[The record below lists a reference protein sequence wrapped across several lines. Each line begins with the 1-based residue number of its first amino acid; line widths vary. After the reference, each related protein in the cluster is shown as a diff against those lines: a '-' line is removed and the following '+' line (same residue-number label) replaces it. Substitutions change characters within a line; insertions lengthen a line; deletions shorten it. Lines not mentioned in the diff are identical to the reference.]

1 MPTCTAFTKNA
12 SPCTHNGHT
21 NGLCGYHAPMV
32 ATPQL
37 QVKFTRDQA
46 RLRARWQAATAAGGA
61 PVPAPVPPPVAAP
74 PPVPAAAA
82 PPPICGHLKR
92 NGRPCEALAQHP
104 DGKCG
109 MHHAMLI
116 RHGEERRRLDHLREV
131 RHMYMDHRPAAELD
145 AYAREAEVGLNPQ
158 SRVALWRHVDHYVLS
173 PHYTTLRTLILNGAD
188 VAGVM
193 GLIDALAQGGL
204 IQRRREMLGVFAEAL
219 FHQFDRLPNRAP
231 IPANRREAQLAADTQ
246 NVHSAEFS
254 KQMTEAIDM
263 LCAVEVPNTQ
273 KATVHEMRESWRGLG
288 KTELEISVVYRDV
301 TTWWNK
307 DTVYKIGDKLYRKC
321 LRGLWCT
328 IKTYTGETRMELEK
342 RLWDECRDACVPYS
356 VCTQGHLARL
366 SNVMVGFD
374 EAFAQPVAVGEI
386 LQQKMAAIAGMDIES
401 DKQIELARALLAEL
415 KIPEEKHADWLAAF

>member
-1 MPTCTAFTKNA
+1 
-12 SPCTHNGHT
+12 
-21 NGLCGYHAPMV
+21 
-32 ATPQL
+32 
-37 QVKFTRDQA
+37 
-46 RLRARWQAATAAGGA
+46 
-61 PVPAPVPPPVAAP
+61 
-74 PPVPAAAA
+74 
-82 PPPICGHLKR
+82 
-92 NGRPCEALAQHP
+92 
-104 DGKCG
+104 
-109 MHHAMLI
+109 
-116 RHGEERRRLDHLREV
+116 
-131 RHMYMDHRPAAELD
+131 MYMDHRPAAELD
-145 AYAREAEVGLNPQ
+145 AYAREAEIELNPQ

-193 GLIDALAQGGL
+193 GLIDALAQDGL
-204 IQRRREMLGVFAEAL
+204 TQRRREMLGAFAEAL
-219 FHQFDRLPNRAP
+219 FHQFDRLPNHAP

-328 IKTYTGETRMELEK
+328 IKTYTGETRVELEK

-401 DKQIELARALLAEL
+401 DKQIELAKALLAEL

>member
-37 QVKFTRDQA
+37 QLKFTRDQA

-61 PVPAPVPPPVAAP
+61 PAP
-74 PPVPAAAA
+74 PPVPVPAVPPVPVAPVA
-82 PPPICGHLKR
+82 PPPICGHLKKT
-92 NGRPCEALAQHP
+92 GRRCEALAQHP

-109 MHHAMLI
+109 LHHAMLI
-116 RHGEERRRLDHLREV
+116 RQGEQRRMLDHLREV
-131 RHMYMDHRPAAELD
+131 RQRHLDHRPAAELD
-145 AYAREAEVGLNPQ
+145 AYAREAELGLNPQ
-158 SRVALWRHVDHYVLS
+158 HRMVLWRHVDHYILF
-173 PHYTTLRTLILNGAD
+173 PHYTALRTLILNGAD
-188 VAGVM
+188 VAAAM
-193 GLIDALAQGGL
+193 GLIDALAQDGL
-204 IQRRREMLGVFAEAL
+204 IQRRRELLGIFAEAL

-254 KQMTEAIDM
+254 KQMTDAIDM

-273 KATVHEMRESWRGLG
+273 KATVHEMRDSWRLLG
-288 KTELEISVVYRDV
+288 KTEAEISVVYRDV

-342 RLWDECRDACVPYS
+342 RLWDECRDACIPYS

-386 LQQKMAAIAGMDIES
+386 LQQKMSAIAGMDIES
-401 DKQIELARALLAEL
+401 EKQIELARALLAEL

>member
-37 QVKFTRDQA
+37 QLKLTRDQA

-61 PVPAPVPPPVAAP
+61 PVPAPPPVPVP
-74 PPVPAAAA
+74 PPVPAAPVA
-82 PPPICGHLKR
+82 PRPMCGHLKR
-92 NGRPCEALAQHP
+92 TGRRCEALAQHP

-109 MHHAMLI
+109 LHHAMLI
-116 RHGEERRRLDHLREV
+116 RQGEQRRLMDHLREV
-131 RHMYMDHRPAAELD
+131 RQRHLDRRPSAEID

-158 SRVALWRHVDHYVLS
+158 HRMVLWRHADHYILS
-173 PHYTTLRTLILNGAD
+173 PHYTALRTLILNGAD
-188 VAGVM
+188 VAAAM
-193 GLIDALAQGGL
+193 GLIDALTHDGL
-204 IQRRREMLGVFAEAL
+204 IQRRRELLGIFAEAL
-219 FHQFDRLPNRAP
+219 FHQVDRLPNRAP

-273 KATVHEMRESWRGLG
+273 KATVHEMRDSWRLLG
-288 KTELEISVVYRDV
+288 KTESEISVVYRDV

-321 LRGLWCT
+321 LRGLWFT

-342 RLWDECRDACVPYS
+342 RLWDECRDACIPYS

-386 LQQKMAAIAGMDIES
+386 LQQKMSAIAGMDIES
-401 DKQIELARALLAEL
+401 EKQIELARALLAEL

>member
-32 ATPQL
+32 ATPELQL
-37 QVKFTRDQA
+37 KFTRTQA
-46 RLRARWQAATAAGGA
+46 RLRARWEATATAGVAPA
-61 PVPAPVPPPVAAP
+61 PVPAPPPVPPAPVAP
-74 PPVPAAAA
+74 PPM
-82 PPPICGHLKR
+82 CGHLKR
-92 NGRPCEALAQHP
+92 DGRRCEALAQHP

-109 MHHAMLI
+109 MHHAMII
-116 RHGEERRRLDHLREV
+116 RHGEQRRLLDHLREV
-131 RHMYMDHRPAAELD
+131 RHRYLDRRPPAELD
-145 AYAREAEVGLNPQ
+145 AYAREVEAGLNPQ

-188 VAGVM
+188 VAGVT
-193 GLIDALAQGGL
+193 GLIDALAQDGL
-204 IQRRREMLGVFAEAL
+204 LQRRREMLGAYAEAL
-219 FHQFDRLPNRAP
+219 FHQFDRPVRQAP

-254 KQMTEAIDM
+254 KQMTEAIEM
-263 LCAVEVPNTQ
+263 LCAVEIPNTQ
-273 KATVHEMRESWRGLG
+273 KATVHEMRDSWRRLG
-288 KTELEISVVYRDV
+288 KTEAEIAVVYRDV

-307 DTVYKIGDKLYRKC
+307 ATVYKIDDKLYRRC
-321 LRGLWCT
+321 LRGLWYT
-328 IKTYTGETRMELEK
+328 IKTYTGETRAELEK

-401 DKQIELARALLAEL
+401 DKQIELAKALLAEL

>member
-37 QVKFTRDQA
+37 QLKFTRDQA

-61 PVPAPVPPPVAAP
+61 PVPAPPPVPVP
-74 PPVPAAAA
+74 PPVPAAPVA
-82 PPPICGHLKR
+82 PRPMCGHLKR
-92 NGRPCEALAQHP
+92 TGRRCEALAQHP

-109 MHHAMLI
+109 LHHAMLI
-116 RHGEERRRLDHLREV
+116 RQGEQRRLMDHLREV
-131 RHMYMDHRPAAELD
+131 RQRHLDRRPSAELD
-145 AYAREAEVGLNPQ
+145 AYAREAELGLNPQ
-158 SRVALWRHVDHYVLS
+158 LRMVLWRHVDHYILF
-173 PHYTTLRTLILNGAD
+173 PHYTALRTLILNGAD
-188 VAGVM
+188 VAAAM
-193 GLIDALAQGGL
+193 GLIDALAQDGL
-204 IQRRREMLGVFAEAL
+204 IQRRRELLGIFAEAL

-273 KATVHEMRESWRGLG
+273 KATVHEMRDSWRLLG
-288 KTELEISVVYRDV
+288 KTESEISVVYRDV

-321 LRGLWCT
+321 LRGLWFT

-342 RLWDECRDACVPYS
+342 RLWDECRDACIPYS

-401 DKQIELARALLAEL
+401 EKQIELARALLAEL

>member
-37 QVKFTRDQA
+37 QLKFTRDQA

-61 PVPAPVPPPVAAP
+61 PVPVPAV

-92 NGRPCEALAQHP
+92 NGHRCEALAQHP
-104 DGKCG
+104 DGKCR

-116 RHGEERRRLDHLREV
+116 RHGEQRRLLDHLREV
-131 RHMYMDHRPAAELD
+131 RHLYMDRRPATELD

-158 SRVALWRHVDHYVLS
+158 SRVSLWRHVDHYVLS

-188 VAGVM
+188 VAGVTA
-193 GLIDALAQGGL
+193 LIDALAHDGL

-263 LCAVEVPNTQ
+263 LCAVEVPTTQ

-321 LRGLWCT
+321 LRGLWFT
-328 IKTYTGETRMELEK
+328 IKTYTGETRVELEK

-401 DKQIELARALLAEL
+401 DKQIELARALLVEL

>member
-1 MPTCTAFTKNA
+1 M
-12 SPCTHNGHT
+12 
-21 NGLCGYHAPMV
+21 
-32 ATPQL
+32 
-37 QVKFTRDQA
+37 
-46 RLRARWQAATAAGGA
+46 
-61 PVPAPVPPPVAAP
+61 
-74 PPVPAAAA
+74 
-82 PPPICGHLKR
+82 CGHLKR
-92 NGRPCEALAQHP
+92 DGRRCEALAQHP

-109 MHHAMLI
+109 MHHAMII
-116 RHGEERRRLDHLREV
+116 RHGEQRRLLDHLREV
-131 RHMYMDHRPAAELD
+131 RHRYLDRRPPAELD
-145 AYAREAEVGLNPQ
+145 AYAREVEAGLNPQ

-188 VAGVM
+188 VAGVT
-193 GLIDALAQGGL
+193 GLIDALAQDGL
-204 IQRRREMLGVFAEAL
+204 LQRRREMLGAYAEAL
-219 FHQFDRLPNRAP
+219 FHQFDRPVRQAP

-254 KQMTEAIDM
+254 KQMTEAIEM
-263 LCAVEVPNTQ
+263 LCAVEIPNTQ
-273 KATVHEMRESWRGLG
+273 KATVHEMRDSWRRLG
-288 KTELEISVVYRDV
+288 KTEAEIAVVYRDV

-307 DTVYKIGDKLYRKC
+307 ATVYKIDDKLYRRC
-321 LRGLWCT
+321 LRGLWYT
-328 IKTYTGETRMELEK
+328 IKTYTGETRAELEK

-401 DKQIELARALLAEL
+401 DKQIELAKALLAEL

>member
-37 QVKFTRDQA
+37 QLKFTRDQA

-61 PVPAPVPPPVAAP
+61 PVPAPAPVP
-74 PPVPAAAA
+74 PPVPAAPVA
-82 PPPICGHLKR
+82 PRPMCGHLKR
-92 NGRPCEALAQHP
+92 TGRRCEALAQHP

-109 MHHAMLI
+109 LHHAMLI
-116 RHGEERRRLDHLREV
+116 RHGEQRRLMDHLREV
-131 RHMYMDHRPAAELD
+131 RQRHLDRRPPAEID

-158 SRVALWRHVDHYVLS
+158 HRMVLWRHADHYILS

-188 VAGVM
+188 VAAAM
-193 GLIDALAQGGL
+193 GLIDALAQDGL
-204 IQRRREMLGVFAEAL
+204 IQRRRELLGIFAEAL
-219 FHQFDRLPNRAP
+219 FHQVDRLPNRAP

-273 KATVHEMRESWRGLG
+273 KATVHEMRDSWRLLG
-288 KTELEISVVYRDV
+288 KTESEISVVYRDV

-321 LRGLWCT
+321 LRGLWFT

-342 RLWDECRDACVPYS
+342 RLWDECRDACIPYS

-386 LQQKMAAIAGMDIES
+386 LQQKMSAIAGMDIES
-401 DKQIELARALLAEL
+401 EKQIELARALLAEL

>member
-37 QVKFTRDQA
+37 QLKFTRDQA

-61 PVPAPVPPPVAAP
+61 PVPAPPPVPVP
-74 PPVPAAAA
+74 PPVPAAPVA
-82 PPPICGHLKR
+82 PRPMCGHLKR
-92 NGRPCEALAQHP
+92 TGRRCEALAQHP

-109 MHHAMLI
+109 LHHAMLI
-116 RHGEERRRLDHLREV
+116 RQGEQQRLMDHLREV
-131 RHMYMDHRPAAELD
+131 RQRHLDRRPSAEID

-158 SRVALWRHVDHYVLS
+158 HRMVLWRHVDHYILF
-173 PHYTTLRTLILNGAD
+173 PHYTALRTLILNGAD
-188 VAGVM
+188 VAAAM
-193 GLIDALAQGGL
+193 GLIDALAQDGL
-204 IQRRREMLGVFAEAL
+204 IQRRRELLGIFAEAL

-273 KATVHEMRESWRGLG
+273 KATVHEMRDSWRLLG
-288 KTELEISVVYRDV
+288 KTEAEISVVYRDV

-342 RLWDECRDACVPYS
+342 RLWDECRDACIPYS

-374 EAFAQPVAVGEI
+374 EAFAQPVPVGEI
-386 LQQKMAAIAGMDIES
+386 LQQKMSAIAGMDIES
-401 DKQIELARALLAEL
+401 EKQIELARALLAEL

>member
-37 QVKFTRDQA
+37 QLKFTRDQA

-374 EAFAQPVAVGEI
+374 EAFAQPVPVGEI

>member
-37 QVKFTRDQA
+37 QLKFTRDQA

-61 PVPAPVPPPVAAP
+61 PVPAPAPVP
-74 PPVPAAAA
+74 PPVPAAPVA
-82 PPPICGHLKR
+82 PRPMCGHLKR
-92 NGRPCEALAQHP
+92 TGRRCEALAQHP

-109 MHHAMLI
+109 LHHAMLI
-116 RHGEERRRLDHLREV
+116 RQGEQRRLMDHLREV
-131 RHMYMDHRPAAELD
+131 RQRHLDRRPSAEID

-158 SRVALWRHVDHYVLS
+158 HRMVLWRHADHYILS

-188 VAGVM
+188 VAAAM
-193 GLIDALAQGGL
+193 GLIDALAHDGL
-204 IQRRREMLGVFAEAL
+204 IQRRRELLGIFAEAL
-219 FHQFDRLPNRAP
+219 FHQVDRLPNRAP

-273 KATVHEMRESWRGLG
+273 KATVHEMRDSWRLLG
-288 KTELEISVVYRDV
+288 KTESEISVVYRDV

-321 LRGLWCT
+321 LRGLWFT

-342 RLWDECRDACVPYS
+342 RLWDECRDACIPYS

>member
-32 ATPQL
+32 TTPQL
-37 QVKFTRDQA
+37 QLKFTRDQA

-61 PVPAPVPPPVAAP
+61 PVPPPVAAP
-74 PPVPAAAA
+74 PPVPAAAAA

-92 NGRPCEALAQHP
+92 NGQRCEALAQHP

-116 RHGEERRRLDHLREV
+116 RHGEQRRLTDHLRVV
-131 RHMYMDHRPAAELD
+131 RQQYLDRRPATELD
-145 AYAREAEVGLNPQ
+145 AYAREAEVELNPQ

-193 GLIDALAQGGL
+193 GLIDALAQDGL

-219 FHQFDRLPNRAP
+219 FHQFDRLPNRVP

-263 LCAVEVPNTQ
+263 LCAVEVPSTQ

-307 DTVYKIGDKLYRKC
+307 DTVYKIGDRLYRKC

-328 IKTYTGETRMELEK
+328 IKTYTGETRVELEK

-401 DKQIELARALLAEL
+401 DKQIELAKALLAEL

>member
-32 ATPQL
+32 ATPELQL
-37 QVKFTRDQA
+37 KFTRTQA
-46 RLRARWQAATAAGGA
+46 RLRARWEATAAAGVAPA
-61 PVPAPVPPPVAAP
+61 PVPAPPPVPPAPVAP
-74 PPVPAAAA
+74 PPM
-82 PPPICGHLKR
+82 CGHLKR
-92 NGRPCEALAQHP
+92 DGRRCEALAQHP

-109 MHHAMLI
+109 MHHNMII
-116 RHGEERRRLDHLREV
+116 RQGQQRRLLDHLREV
-131 RHMYMDHRPAAELD
+131 RHLYLDRRPPAELD
-145 AYAREAEVGLNPQ
+145 AYAREVEAGLTPQ
-158 SRVALWRHVDHYVLS
+158 GRVALWRHVDHYILS
-173 PHYTTLRTLILNGAD
+173 PHYTTFRTLVLNGAD
-188 VAGVM
+188 VAVVM
-193 GLIDALAQGGL
+193 GLIEALAQDGL
-204 IQRRREMLGVFAEAL
+204 LQRRREMLGAYAEAL
-219 FHQFDRLPNRAP
+219 FHQLDRPVRQAP

-254 KQMTEAIDM
+254 KQMTDAIEM
-263 LCAVEVPNTQ
+263 LCAVEIPNTQ
-273 KATVHEMRESWRGLG
+273 KATVHEMRDSWRRLG
-288 KTELEISVVYRDV
+288 KTEAEIAVVYLDV

-307 DTVYKIGDKLYRKC
+307 ATVYKIDDKLYRRC
-321 LRGLWCT
+321 LRGLWYT
-328 IKTYTGETRMELEK
+328 IKTYTGETRVELEK

-401 DKQIELARALLAEL
+401 DKQIELAKALLAEL

>member
-37 QVKFTRDQA
+37 QLKFTRDQA

-61 PVPAPVPPPVAAP
+61 PVPVPAV

-92 NGRPCEALAQHP
+92 NGHRCEALAQHP
-104 DGKCG
+104 DGKCR

-116 RHGEERRRLDHLREV
+116 RHGEQRRLLDHLREV
-131 RHMYMDHRPAAELD
+131 RHLYMDRRPSVELD

-158 SRVALWRHVDHYVLS
+158 SRVSLWRHVDHYVLS

-188 VAGVM
+188 VAGVTA
-193 GLIDALAQGGL
+193 LIDALAHDGL

-263 LCAVEVPNTQ
+263 LCAVEVPTTQ

-321 LRGLWCT
+321 LRGLWFT
-328 IKTYTGETRMELEK
+328 IKTYTGETRVELEK

-401 DKQIELARALLAEL
+401 DKQIELARALLVEL

>member
-1 MPTCTAFTKNA
+1 
-12 SPCTHNGHT
+12 
-21 NGLCGYHAPMV
+21 V
-32 ATPQL
+32 RQ
-37 QVKFTRDQA
+37 R
-46 RLRARWQAATAAGGA
+46 
-61 PVPAPVPPPVAAP
+61 
-74 PPVPAAAA
+74 
-82 PPPICGHLKR
+82 HLDR
-92 NGRPCEALAQHP
+92 RPS
-104 DGKCG
+104 
-109 MHHAMLI
+109 
-116 RHGEERRRLDHLREV
+116 
-131 RHMYMDHRPAAELD
+131 AELD
-145 AYAREAEVGLNPQ
+145 AYAREAELGLNPQ
-158 SRVALWRHVDHYVLS
+158 LRMVLWRHVDHYILF
-173 PHYTTLRTLILNGAD
+173 PHYTALRTLILNGAD
-188 VAGVM
+188 VAAAM
-193 GLIDALAQGGL
+193 GLIDALAQDGL
-204 IQRRREMLGVFAEAL
+204 IQRRRELLGVFAEAL

-273 KATVHEMRESWRGLG
+273 KATVHEMRDSWRLLG
-288 KTELEISVVYRDV
+288 KTESEISVVYRDV

-321 LRGLWCT
+321 LRGLWFT

-342 RLWDECRDACVPYS
+342 RLWDECRDACIPYS

-386 LQQKMAAIAGMDIES
+386 LQQKMSAIAGMDIES
-401 DKQIELARALLAEL
+401 EKQIELARALLAEL